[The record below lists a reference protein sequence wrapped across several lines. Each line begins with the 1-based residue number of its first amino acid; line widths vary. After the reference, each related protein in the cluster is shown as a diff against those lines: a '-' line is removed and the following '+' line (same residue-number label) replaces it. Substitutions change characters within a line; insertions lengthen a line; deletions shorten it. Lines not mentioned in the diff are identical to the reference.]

1 MIIGSHTIIYSKKPE
16 LDRVFLRDVLALTHV
31 DVGEG
36 WLIFALPPA
45 ELGVHPAETGGRHQL
60 FFMVDDVEKTR
71 AELTAKGVKFTQPI
85 ADQGWGIVTAF
96 ELPGA
101 GEFWIY
107 QPRHPM
113 ACKPATAAKRA
124 PSSKERKK
132 LGVGG
137 TTRRTGRKAQKRQEA
152 ILAAKRRR
160 RRTR

>member
-1 MIIGSHTIIYSKKPE
+1 MLIGSHVIIYAQDAEKT
-16 LDRVFLRDVLALTHV
+16 RAFFRDTLGFPHV
-31 DVGEG
+31 NAGEG

-71 AELTAKGVKFTQPI
+71 ADLTAKGVKFTQPI

-137 TTRRTGRKAQKRQEA
+137 TKRRTGRKAQKRQEA